1 MAGSQVHQ
9 KVVNSLLR
17 DIFSG
22 RLRPGEKLSPER
34 ELSRA
39 MNVDRTSLRVALKQL
54 ESMNLLDIRPGDGIY
69 VKDFLQHAGIDFLR
83 LLFSQTD
90 EAIADLVNDKYVVD
104 EIWEWWAATFPEVV
118 KLGSRRFSMRDLKEM
133 GDLLERE
140 ARHID
145 DLDLVIEL
153 EVAQQDLVAS
163 VAKNMIFSLIF
174 NSSRPL
180 RKKIAEIFVRSVDRQ
195 SLDQFIRTKKEVL
208 QYYLLNPTGDF
219 EAMAEG
225 YRRQID
231 QNRQTVRKKLFESA

>member
-1 MAGSQVHQ
+1 MAGRQVHQ

-69 VKDFLQHAGIDFLR
+69 VKDYLKHAGIDFLR

-90 EAIADLVNDKYVVD
+90 EAIVELVSDKYVVD
-104 EIWEWWAATFPEVV
+104 EIWEWWTVTFPEVL
-118 KLGSRRFSMRDLKEM
+118 KLGSKRFSMRDLKEM
-133 GDLLERE
+133 GDLIERE
-140 ARHID
+140 AKNLD
-145 DLDLVIEL
+145 DLEQVVEI

-163 VAKNMIFSLIF
+163 VAKNMIFTLIF

-180 RKKIAEIFVRSVDRQ
+180 RKKIAEMFVRLVDRETLERFVL
-195 SLDQFIRTKKEVL
+195 SKKEVL
-208 QYYLLNPTGDF
+208 QYYLLNPDGDF
-219 EAMAEG
+219 DAMAEG
-225 YRRQID
+225 YRQQID
-231 QNRQTVRKKLFESA
+231 QNRQAVRKKLFEST